1 MEQERSLTSHYFL
14 RAGILIG
21 FAMYIIYLVK
31 TDNILYYIAPRMV
44 VYVKLSAIGFYAIA
58 IYQIYVAFSSL
69 WGKQALCDCEHP
81 PSRSLIRNTTAYS
94 LFLLPLLLGFIMPDS
109 AMGSSLAA
117 KRGVT
122 LNTSQ
127 TQAAGKLPNS
137 SLSSSQHNTASD
149 SSADQSANDASAG
162 DAQLKALFKADKYDE
177 GYAQIGMRLYKKDL
191 IEVKE
196 DGFMEILSSLDL
208 FLDRFIGKKMEIS
221 GFVYREEAMNSS
233 QFVVARFSVQCC
245 SADASPFGVMVQFAK
260 GQTLAKDS
268 WVKVTGTI
276 AKSKYNGND
285 VLTLVADKVERI
297 SPSKKPYVY
306 PNYDYVGN

>member
-1 MEQERSLTSHYFL
+1 
-14 RAGILIG
+14 
-21 FAMYIIYLVK
+21 
-31 TDNILYYIAPRMV
+31 MV

-58 IYQIYVAFSSL
+58 IYQIYIAISSL

-122 LNTSQ
+122 LNTAQ
-127 TQAAGKLPNS
+127 TQASTKLPS
-137 SLSSSQHNTASD
+137 SPKNTASESRVD
-149 SSADQSANDASAG
+149 SSGTNASAG
-162 DAQLKALFKADKYDE
+162 DAKLKELFKADKYDE
-177 GYAQIGMRLYKKDL
+177 GYAQLGMKLYKKDL
-191 IEVKE
+191 IQVNE

-208 FLDRFIGKKMEIS
+208 FLDRFVGKKMEIS
-221 GFVYREEAMNSS
+221 GFVYREEAMNNS

-245 SADASPFGVMVQFAK
+245 SADASPFGVMVQFDK

-276 AKSKYNGND
+276 AKSSYNGND
-285 VLTLVADKVERI
+285 VLTLVASKVEKI

-306 PNYDYVGN
+306 PNYDYLGS